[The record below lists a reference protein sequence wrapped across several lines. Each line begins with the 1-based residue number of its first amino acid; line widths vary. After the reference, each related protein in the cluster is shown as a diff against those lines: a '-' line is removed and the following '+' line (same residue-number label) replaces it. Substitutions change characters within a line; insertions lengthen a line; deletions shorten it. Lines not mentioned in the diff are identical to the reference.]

1 MSKNLN
7 IKEDESQKLSSET
20 IYNAYNL
27 DEFVKEFEK
36 IISIYNKANDYRTEI
51 EDNIEKLKK
60 IYQDLTE
67 MNKRK
72 DILFCLDSF
81 FFQYKIYLTEFKNLE
96 SLRLIFGNRLYCD
109 NYKLYNLMLND
120 IKENEILGEGSYT
133 IQKYEIYK
141 DLETSKEYDI
151 ETIKKIHKDIIQLI
165 TALYEKYTKNTNYV
179 NNYNKDNNVGF
190 AISNY
195 LNTVSYENQ
204 MLLGKIFLYK
214 NYINFFDDFH
224 IKNFNKLI
232 LDYENFK
239 NDMLND
245 LKSDKFVYVQDDHND
260 INTKSEIIDE
270 QIEDDKLIQQKN
282 EEEKKEENN
291 EEKKEE
297 TK

>member
-1 MSKNLN
+1 MSKNLI

-27 DEFVKEFEK
+27 EEFVKEFEK
-36 IISIYNKANDYRTEI
+36 IINIYNKANDYRTEI
-51 EDNIEKLKK
+51 DNNIEKLKK
-60 IYQDLTE
+60 IYQELTE

-96 SLRLIFGNRLYCD
+96 NLRILFGNRLYCD

-120 IKENEILGEGSYT
+120 IKENEILEEGSYV

-141 DLETSKEYDI
+141 DLEISKEYDI
-151 ETIKKIHKDIIQLI
+151 ENIKKIHKDIILLI

-179 NNYNKDNNVGF
+179 NNYNKENKVGF

-204 MLLGKIFLYK
+204 MLLGKISLYK
-214 NYINFFDDFH
+214 NYIKFFDDFH

-245 LKSDKFVYVQDDHND
+245 LKSDKFMYVQDNYNE
-260 INTKSEIIDE
+260 INTKSEEEEEVKDGINKN
-270 QIEDDKLIQQKN
+270 IEDNNLIQQESIEKN
-282 EEEKKEENN
+282 EE
-291 EEKKEE
+291 
-297 TK
+297 

>member
-1 MSKNLN
+1 MSKNLI

-20 IYNAYNL
+20 IYNAYKL
-27 DEFVKEFEK
+27 EEFVKEFEK
-36 IISIYNKANDYRTEI
+36 IINIYNKANDYRTEI
-51 EDNIEKLKK
+51 DNNIEKLKK
-60 IYQDLTE
+60 IYQELTE

-96 SLRLIFGNRLYCD
+96 NLRILFGNRLYCD

-120 IKENEILGEGSYT
+120 IKENEILEEGSYV

-141 DLETSKEYDI
+141 DLEISKEYDI
-151 ETIKKIHKDIIQLI
+151 ENIKKIHKDIILLI

-179 NNYNKDNNVGF
+179 NNYNKENKVGF

-204 MLLGKIFLYK
+204 MLLGKISLYK
-214 NYINFFDDFH
+214 NYIKFFDDFH

-245 LKSDKFVYVQDDHND
+245 LKSDKFMYVQDNYNE
-260 INTKSEIIDE
+260 INTKSEEEVEDGINKN
-270 QIEDDKLIQQKN
+270 IEELSCCGDTL
-282 EEEKKEENN
+282 
-291 EEKKEE
+291 
-297 TK
+297 

>member
-1 MSKNLN
+1 MSKNLI

-27 DEFVKEFEK
+27 DDFVKEFEK
-36 IISIYNKANDYRTEI
+36 LIDIYNKANDYRREI
-51 EDNIEKLKK
+51 ENNIEKLKK
-60 IYQDLTE
+60 IYQELTE

-81 FFQYKIYLTEFKNLE
+81 FFQYKIYLTEFRNLE
-96 SLRLIFGNRLYCD
+96 NLRLMFGNRLYCD
-109 NYKLYNLMLND
+109 NYKLYNLILND
-120 IKENEILGEGSYT
+120 IKENEILEEGNYV

-141 DLETSKEYDI
+141 DLETSKEYDV

-179 NNYNKDNNVGF
+179 NNYNKENNVGF

-204 MLLGKIFLYK
+204 MLLGKISLYK
-214 NYINFFDDFH
+214 NYIKFFDDFH

-245 LKSDKFVYVQDDHND
+245 LKSDSFFYVQDNH
-260 INTKSEIIDE
+260 SEIKRESEIE
-270 QIEDDKLIQQKN
+270 KNIEDKNLIQQESIEKN
-282 EEEKKEENN
+282 EE
-291 EEKKEE
+291 
-297 TK
+297 

>member
-1 MSKNLN
+1 MSKNLI

-27 DEFVKEFEK
+27 DDFVKEFEK
-36 IISIYNKANDYRTEI
+36 IINIYNKANDYRTEI
-51 EDNIEKLKK
+51 DNNIEKLKK
-60 IYQDLTE
+60 IYQELTE

-96 SLRLIFGNRLYCD
+96 NLRILFGNRLYCD

-120 IKENEILGEGSYT
+120 IKENEILEEGSYV

-141 DLETSKEYDI
+141 DLEISKEYDI
-151 ETIKKIHKDIIQLI
+151 ENIKKIHKDIILLI

-179 NNYNKDNNVGF
+179 NNYNKENKVGF

-204 MLLGKIFLYK
+204 MLLGKISLYK
-214 NYINFFDDFH
+214 NYIKFFDDFH

-245 LKSDKFVYVQDDHND
+245 LKSDKFMYIQDNYNE
-260 INTKSEIIDE
+260 INTKSEEELENCINTN
-270 QIEDDKLIQQKN
+270 IEDNNLIQQESIEKN
-282 EEEKKEENN
+282 EE
-291 EEKKEE
+291 
-297 TK
+297 

>member
-1 MSKNLN
+1 MSKNLI

-27 DEFVKEFEK
+27 DDFVKEFEK
-36 IISIYNKANDYRTEI
+36 LIDIYNKANDYKIEI
-51 EDNIEKLKK
+51 ENNIEKLKK
-60 IYQDLTE
+60 IYQELTE

-96 SLRLIFGNRLYCD
+96 NLRLIFGNRLYCD

-120 IKENEILGEGSYT
+120 IKENEILEEGNYV

-141 DLETSKEYDI
+141 DLETSKEYDV

-179 NNYNKDNNVGF
+179 NNYNKENKVGF

-204 MLLGKIFLYK
+204 MLLGKISLYK
-214 NYINFFDDFH
+214 NYIKFFDDFH

-245 LKSDKFVYVQDDHND
+245 LKSDSFFYVQDNHTE
-260 INTKSEIIDE
+260 INREPEIIE
-270 QIEDDKLIQQKN
+270 KNIEDKNLIQQESIEKN
-282 EEEKKEENN
+282 EE
-291 EEKKEE
+291 
-297 TK
+297 

>member
-1 MSKNLN
+1 MSKNLI

-27 DEFVKEFEK
+27 DDFVKEFEK
-36 IISIYNKANDYRTEI
+36 LIDIYNKANDYKIEI
-51 EDNIEKLKK
+51 ENNIEKLKK
-60 IYQDLTE
+60 NYQELTE

-96 SLRLIFGNRLYCD
+96 NLRLIFGNRLYCD

-120 IKENEILGEGSYT
+120 IKENEILEEGNYI

-141 DLETSKEYDI
+141 DLETSKEYDV

-179 NNYNKDNNVGF
+179 NNYNKENKVGF

-204 MLLGKIFLYK
+204 MLLGKISLYK
-214 NYINFFDDFH
+214 NYIKFFDDFH

-245 LKSDKFVYVQDDHND
+245 LKSDSFFYVQDNHTE
-260 INTKSEIIDE
+260 INREPEIIE
-270 QIEDDKLIQQKN
+270 KNIEDKNLIQQESIEKN
-282 EEEKKEENN
+282 EE
-291 EEKKEE
+291 
-297 TK
+297 

>member
-1 MSKNLN
+1 MSKNLI

-27 DEFVKEFEK
+27 EEFVKEFEK
-36 IISIYNKANDYRTEI
+36 IINIYNKANDYRTEI
-51 EDNIEKLKK
+51 DNNIEKLKK
-60 IYQDLTE
+60 IYQELTE

-96 SLRLIFGNRLYCD
+96 NLRILFGNRLYCD

-120 IKENEILGEGSYT
+120 IKENEILEEGSYV

-141 DLETSKEYDI
+141 DLEISKEYDI
-151 ETIKKIHKDIIQLI
+151 ENIKKIHKDIILLI

-179 NNYNKDNNVGF
+179 NNYNKENKVGF

-204 MLLGKIFLYK
+204 MLLGKISLYK
-214 NYINFFDDFH
+214 NYIKFFDDFH

-245 LKSDKFVYVQDDHND
+245 LKSDKFMYVQDNYNE
-260 INTKSEIIDE
+260 INTKSEEEVEDGINKN
-270 QIEDDKLIQQKN
+270 IEDNNLIQQESIERN
-282 EEEKKEENN
+282 EE
-291 EEKKEE
+291 
-297 TK
+297 

>member
-27 DEFVKEFEK
+27 DDFVKEFEK
-36 IISIYNKANDYRTEI
+36 LIDIYNKANDYRREI
-51 EDNIEKLKK
+51 ENNIEKLKK
-60 IYQDLTE
+60 IYQELTE

-81 FFQYKIYLTEFKNLE
+81 FFQYKIYLTEFRNLE
-96 SLRLIFGNRLYCD
+96 NLRLMFGNRLYCD

-120 IKENEILGEGSYT
+120 IKENEILEEGNYI

-141 DLETSKEYDI
+141 DLETSKEYDV

-179 NNYNKDNNVGF
+179 NNYNKENKVGF

-204 MLLGKIFLYK
+204 MLLGKISLYK
-214 NYINFFDDFH
+214 NYIKFFDDFH

-245 LKSDKFVYVQDDHND
+245 LKSDSFFYVQDNHTE
-260 INTKSEIIDE
+260 IKREPEIIE
-270 QIEDDKLIQQKN
+270 KNIEDNNLIQQESIEKN
-282 EEEKKEENN
+282 EE
-291 EEKKEE
+291 
-297 TK
+297 